1 MSLELR
7 QLRHL
12 LAVADHG
19 SFARAADALQLSQPA
34 LSRSIQTLEV
44 LLGAVLFHR
53 RSSGTVP
60 TDAGRLFIDRARQ
73 VVQLAD
79 SLDRE
84 ALTER
89 LFQYGKVTV
98 GSGPYPAQ
106 TIIAAA
112 LARFTEASPRVT
124 ARVLVR
130 DWDDLLRGLQRSEID
145 FFVAETSTME
155 KDASLAIER
164 LAEHPLYFV
173 ARAGHALAG
182 RRAVTTPETLAYP
195 LIALNRIS
203 PRVLEP
209 MRRAQ
214 RRALDAGILP
224 RAFPAAECGSQGVAT
239 QIVHVSDAIMVAA
252 LPSVAR
258 ELERREL
265 VVLGSEPWL
274 HLRYGIVKLKGRAM
288 SAEAEQLLACVIE
301 AERTT
306 TLEEER
312 LLARWAPHGSTRR
325 EAGHPGVRRR
335 SRPGSAG
342 A

>member
-12 LAVADHG
+12 LALADYG
-19 SFARAADALQLSQPA
+19 SFARAAEALELSQPA
-34 LSRSIQTLEV
+34 LSRSIQAVEDM
-44 LLGAVLFHR
+44 LGAVLFQR

-60 TDAGRLFIDRARQ
+60 TDAGRLFVERARQ

-84 ALTER
+84 ALSER
-89 LFQYGKVTV
+89 VFQYGKVTV

-106 TIIAAA
+106 TIIADA
-112 LARFTEASPRVT
+112 LARFTDASPRVT

-130 DWDDLLRGLQRSEID
+130 DWDDLLRSLQRSEVD

-155 KDASLAIER
+155 KDPGLAIER

-182 RRAVTTPETLAYP
+182 RHGVTAAETLAYP
-195 LIALNRIS
+195 MVALSRIS

-209 MRRAQ
+209 MRLAQ

-224 RAFPAAECGSQGVAT
+224 RAFPAAECGAQGVAT
-239 QIVHVSDAIMVAA
+239 QIVRGSDAIMAAA
-252 LPSVAR
+252 LPSIAR

-274 HLRYGIVKLKGRAM
+274 HLHYGIVKLKGRPLG
-288 SAEAEQLLACVIE
+288 AEAERLLACVIE
-301 AERTT
+301 AERAS
-306 TLEEER
+306 TLEEDR
-312 LLARWAPHGSTRR
+312 LVARWAPNRPERPIRR
-325 EAGHPGVRRR
+325 Q
-335 SRPGSAG
+335 
-342 A
+342 

>member
-1 MSLELR
+1 MSLEFR

-19 SFARAADALQLSQPA
+19 SFARAADTLQLSQPA
-34 LSRSIQTLEV
+34 LSRSIQALEG

-73 VVQLAD
+73 VMQLAD

-84 ALTER
+84 ALAER
-89 LFQYGKVTV
+89 VFQYGKVTF

-112 LARFTEASPRVT
+112 LARFTDASPRVT

-130 DWDDLLRGLQRSEID
+130 DWDDLLHSLQRSEID

-155 KDASLAIER
+155 KDPGLVIER

-182 RRAVTTPETLAYP
+182 RRGVTAAETLAYP
-195 LIALNRIS
+195 VIALSRIS
-203 PRVLEP
+203 PRILEP
-209 MRRAQ
+209 MRQAQ
-214 RRALDAGILP
+214 RRALDAGSLP
-224 RAFPAAECGSQGVAT
+224 RAFPAAECGTQGVAT
-239 QIVHVSDAIMVAA
+239 QIVRSSDAIMAAA

-274 HLRYGIVKLKGRAM
+274 HLQYGIVKLKGRPM
-288 SAEAEQLLACVIE
+288 STEAEQLLACVLE
-301 AERTT
+301 AERAT

-312 LLARWAPHGSTRR
+312 LIARWAPNRPVRPTRR
-325 EAGHPGVRRR
+325 P
-335 SRPGSAG
+335 
-342 A
+342 